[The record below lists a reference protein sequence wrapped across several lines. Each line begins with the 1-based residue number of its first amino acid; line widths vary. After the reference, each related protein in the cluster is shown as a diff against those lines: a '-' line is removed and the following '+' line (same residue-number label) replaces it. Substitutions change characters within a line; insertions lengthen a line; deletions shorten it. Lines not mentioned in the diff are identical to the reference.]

1 MNKLVSVCFL
11 PEYPNKTYL
20 FAWYGI
26 VFDIYRC
33 FHAYHMRWI
42 LFDWKF
48 SWVVSY
54 RATQPLICQ
63 CSFLGNLIQWRTQM
77 YGRECESKWALCIV
91 LCPLV
96 RDSTHAI
103 KIRQIKKG
111 HQCTASFC
119 SRQNVLSNKYLVC
132 KTTDEIITRFFL
144 AFYFVFC
151 TENGH
156 SFFLLLLLRSILSRQ
171 KKWGKHVNKNWI
183 NSSILI
189 TKEPLKNIKH
199 EIGLIYWVQYVN
211 FCYQA
216 QHICQNGI

>member
-1 MNKLVSVCFL
+1 MKD
-11 PEYPNKTYL
+11 
-20 FAWYGI
+20 A
-26 VFDIYRC
+26 D
-33 FHAYHMRWI
+33 A
-42 LFDWKF
+42 
-48 SWVVSY
+48 
-54 RATQPLICQ
+54 
-63 CSFLGNLIQWRTQM
+63 

-119 SRQNVLSNKYLVC
+119 LRQNVLSNKYLVC
-132 KTTDEIITRFFL
+132 KTTDEIITRFFSCISFRIL
-144 AFYFVFC
+144 HRKWSFIFSPPSASVNFV
-151 TENGH
+151 
-156 SFFLLLLLRSILSRQ
+156 SA

-211 FCYQA
+211 FGYQA